1 MTAQAEG
8 AGAMEEFYRIRRLP
22 PYVFEQVNRAKA
34 AARNAGADII
44 DLGMG
49 NPDLPTPAHVIDKL
63 KETIGKPR
71 TDRYSSSRG
80 IPGLR
85 RAQAAY
91 YARRFGVKL
100 RPETE
105 IVTTL
110 GSKEGFANVA
120 QAITAPGDVVVVPNP
135 SYPIHAFGFLM
146 AGGAIRAVPSE
157 PTPSFF
163 EALERAII
171 RSIPKPIAVVVC
183 YPSNPTAA
191 VADLDFY
198 KELIL
203 FAKKHG
209 IFVLSDL
216 AYAEVYFDNHPPPSV
231 LQVQGA
237 SDVAV
242 EFTSMSKTYSMPGW
256 RIGFAVGNDRIIAAL
271 ARVKSYLDYGA
282 FTPVQVAATAALNG
296 PDDCIREMRETYK
309 RRRDVLVES
318 FARAGW
324 EIPPPRA
331 SMFAWAPIPE
341 PFQTLGSVEFST
353 LLVEKAEVAVSP
365 GSGFGEF
372 GEGYVRIALVENEQR
387 IRQAA
392 RNIRRF
398 LETGPKKLHNVVPLA
413 QRR

>member
-1 MTAQAEG
+1 
-8 AGAMEEFYRIRRLP
+8 MEEFYRIRRLP

-34 AARNAGADII
+34 AARNAGGDII

-49 NPDLPTPAHVIDKL
+49 NPDLPAPAHVVEKL
-63 KETIGKPR
+63 KDTLGKPR
-71 TDRYSSSRG
+71 TDRYSASRG
-80 IPGLR
+80 IAGLR

-91 YARRFGVKL
+91 YARRFGIKL
-100 RPETE
+100 NPETE

-120 QAITAPGDVVVVPNP
+120 QAITAPGDVIVVPNP

-146 AGGAIRAVPSE
+146 AGAAIRAVPSE

-209 IFVLSDL
+209 VFVLSDL
-216 AYAEVYFDNHPPPSV
+216 AYAEVYFDDHPPPSV
-231 LQVQGA
+231 LQVPGA
-237 SDVAV
+237 MEVAV

-256 RIGFAVGNDRIIAAL
+256 RIGFAVGNERIIAAL

-282 FTPVQVAATAALNG
+282 FTPIQVAATAALNG
-296 PDDCIREMRETYK
+296 PDDCIRDMRETYK

-324 EIPPPRA
+324 TIPPPRA
-331 SMFAWAPIPE
+331 SMFAWAAIPE

-365 GSGFGEF
+365 GIGFGEY

>member
-1 MTAQAEG
+1 
-8 AGAMEEFYRIRRLP
+8 MEEFHRIRRLP

-49 NPDLPTPAHVIDKL
+49 NPDLPTPEHVVEKL

-91 YARRFGVKL
+91 YQRRFGVKL
-100 RPETE
+100 NPETQ

-120 QAITAPGDVVVVPNP
+120 QAITAPGDVVLVPNP

-146 AGGAIRAVPSE
+146 AGGVIRSVSSE
-157 PTPSFF
+157 PTPAFF
-163 EALERAII
+163 GALERAII
-171 RSIPKPIAVVVC
+171 HSIPKPIAVVVC
-183 YPSNPTAA
+183 YPSNPTAY

-198 KELIL
+198 KELIP
-203 FAKKHG
+203 FAKRHG

-216 AYAEVYFDNHPPPSV
+216 AYSEVYFDDQPPPSV
-231 LQVQGA
+231 LQVAGA
-237 SDVAV
+237 FDVAV
-242 EFTSMSKTYSMPGW
+242 EFTSLSKTYSMPGW
-256 RIGFAVGNDRIIAAL
+256 RIGFAVGNERIIGAL

-282 FTPVQVAATAALNG
+282 FTPIQVAATAALNG
-296 PDDCIREMRETYK
+296 PDDCIHEMRAIYK

-318 FARAGW
+318 FGRAGW
-324 EIPPPRA
+324 QVPAPRA
-331 SMFAWAPIPE
+331 SMFAWAPLPE
-341 PFQTLGSVEFST
+341 PFRPIGSIEFAT

-365 GSGFGEF
+365 GIGFGEY
-372 GEGYVRIALVENEQR
+372 GEGFVRIALVENEQR

-398 LETGPKKLHNVVPLA
+398 LETAPEKLHNVVPLA
-413 QRR
+413 KRG

>member
-1 MTAQAEG
+1 
-8 AGAMEEFYRIRRLP
+8 MEEFYRIRRLP
-22 PYVFEQVNRAKA
+22 PYVFEVVNRAKA
-34 AARNAGADII
+34 VARNAGADII

-49 NPDLPTPAHVIDKL
+49 NPDLPAPEHVIEKM
-63 KETIGKPR
+63 KEVLGKPR
-71 TDRYSSSRG
+71 TDRYSASKG

-100 RPETE
+100 DPETQ

-120 QAITAPGDVVVVPNP
+120 QAITAPGDVVLVPDP

-146 AGGAIRAVPSE
+146 AGGVIRSVPSE
-157 PTPSFF
+157 PTPAFF
-163 EALERAII
+163 TTLEHAIT

-183 YPSNPTAA
+183 YPSNPTAY
-191 VADLDFY
+191 VAELDFY
-198 KELIL
+198 RELVP
-203 FAKKHG
+203 FAKRHG

-216 AYAEVYFDNHPPPSV
+216 AYAEVYFDNNPPPSV
-231 LQVQGA
+231 LQVPGA
-237 SDVAV
+237 MDIAV

-256 RIGFAVGNDRIIAAL
+256 RIGFAVGNERIIAAL

-282 FTPVQVAATAALNG
+282 FTPIQVAATAALNG
-296 PDDCIREMRETYK
+296 PDDCIRHMRDTYR
-309 RRRDVLVES
+309 RRRDALVES
-318 FARAGW
+318 FGRAGW
-324 EIPPPRA
+324 HIPPPRA

-341 PFQTLGSVEFST
+341 PFRQMGSVEFSK

-365 GSGFGEF
+365 GTGFGER
-372 GEGYVRIALVENEQR
+372 GEGFVRIALVENEQR

-392 RNIRRF
+392 RNVRRF
-398 LETGPKKLHNVVPLA
+398 LESAPEKLHNVVPLA
-413 QRR
+413 TRR

>member
-1 MTAQAEG
+1 
-8 AGAMEEFYRIRRLP
+8 MEEFHRIRRLP

-49 NPDLPTPAHVIDKL
+49 NPDLPAPQHVLDKL
-63 KETIGKPR
+63 KETLGKPR
-71 TDRYSSSRG
+71 TDRYSASKG
-80 IPGLR
+80 IAGLR
-85 RAQAAY
+85 KAQAAY

-100 RPETE
+100 NPDTQ

-120 QAITAPGDVVVVPNP
+120 QAITAPGDVVLVPDP

-146 AGGAIRAVPSE
+146 AGGVIRSVPSQ
-157 PTPSFF
+157 PTPDFF
-163 EALERAII
+163 TTLERAIVH
-171 RSIPKPIAVVVC
+171 SIPKPIAVVVC
-183 YPSNPTAA
+183 YPSNPTAF

-198 KELIL
+198 KDLVL

-209 IFVLSDL
+209 IFILSDL
-216 AYAEVYFDNHPPPSV
+216 AYAEVYFENNPPPSV
-231 LQVQGA
+231 LQVPGA
-237 SDVAV
+237 MDITV

-256 RIGFAVGNDRIIAAL
+256 RMGFAVGNERIIAAL
-271 ARVKSYLDYGA
+271 TRVKSYLDYGA

-296 PDDCIREMRETYK
+296 PDDCIKEMRETYR

-318 FARAGW
+318 FSRAGW
-324 EIPPPRA
+324 NVPPPRA
-331 SMFAWAPIPE
+331 SMFAWSPIPE
-341 PFQTLGSVEFST
+341 PFQTLGSVEFSK

-365 GSGFGEF
+365 GTGFGER
-372 GEGYVRIALVENEQR
+372 GEGFVRIALVENEQR

-398 LETGPKKLHNVVPLA
+398 LESAPEKLHNVVPLA
-413 QRR
+413 TRR